1 MTLNKT
7 TRRSID
13 QFAGQLLMASSA
25 AIINATYWVAKV
37 RPENKRRATA
47 LAMIVTL
54 TSSAPQA
61 ALVAETYVIA
71 DVSSPVLEAAPAASS
86 GVVSYATGRL
96 AGSTAGDLYAA
107 YLGYPG
113 TKIPATLSID
123 WNAQLDSL
131 WDRKLRR
138 RGVTP
143 VARQAGAALV
153 AEYATQDPG
162 RISLES
168 YQEIAG
174 NQAKAI
180 CAELDW
186 DEVGRTYR
194 LSEREAA
201 LLQRVSCNMGGRVIL
216 AYTMAELLPSTNGEL
231 NRDYLDFLLRHG
243 GRRYLES
250 LPALHDDITS
260 FGPVQFTQYA
270 VYDVPGERR
279 GGSRVNVSLPTNL
292 RIPGSTLRLRGNDHL
307 RAAYLFA
314 VSNLADGIRSL
325 NGGQLATFERVAGVK
340 GLEVAQ
346 YIAVAHNKPANGR
359 RALRA
364 WLDADGNGSFRNY
377 CVRVSRLYAQ
387 KTFNNYNALSA
398 TRS

>member
-1 MTLNKT
+1 MTLKKN
-7 TRRSID
+7 TRQLS
-13 QFAGQLLMASSA
+13 GQLLMAGSA
-25 AIINATYWVAKV
+25 VVVNSIYWLANV
-37 RPENKRRATA
+37 RPENKRKAFMLA
-47 LAMIVTL
+47 LLVTL
-54 TSSAPQA
+54 TSSASQIDVTAKTGIASGVSVPVRELA
-61 ALVAETYVIA
+61 PVA
-71 DVSSPVLEAAPAASS
+71 SR
-86 GVVSYATGRL
+86 GVVSYATGNL
-96 AGSTAGDLYAA
+96 AHRTAGDLYAA

-113 TKIPATLSID
+113 TQIPATLSID
-123 WNAQLDSL
+123 WNAQLDAL

-138 RGVTP
+138 SGVTKP
-143 VARQAGAALV
+143 ARQAAAALV
-153 AEYATQDPG
+153 AEYATQDAG

-174 NQAKAI
+174 DQATAI

-186 DEVGRTYR
+186 DEVGRTFR
-194 LSEREAA
+194 LNERETS

-279 GGSRVNVSLPTNL
+279 GASKVNVSLPENL

-314 VSNLADGIRSL
+314 ISNLADGIRSL
-325 NGGQLATFERVAGVK
+325 NGRQLATFERVYGPKGVD
-340 GLEVAQ
+340 VAQ

-364 WLDADGNGSFRNY
+364 WLDAGARGSLRDY
-377 CVRVSRLYAQ
+377 CSRVSRLYAT
-387 KTFNNYNALSA
+387 KTINNYDALSA

>member
-1 MTLNKT
+1 MTLKKPT
-7 TRRSID
+7 LRSAR
-13 QFAGQLLMASSA
+13 QLAGKLLMAGCTVIVN
-25 AIINATYWVAKV
+25 AIYWIANV
-37 RPENKRRATA
+37 RPENKRRAIA
-47 LAMIVTL
+47 LAAILTL
-54 TSSAPQA
+54 PSSAPQA
-61 ALVAETYVIA
+61 NVVYENIPVAE
-71 DVSSPVLEAAPAASS
+71 VSSPIREAAPAASR
-86 GVVSYATGRL
+86 GVMTYATGRL

-113 TKIPATLSID
+113 TQIPATLSID
-123 WNAQLDSL
+123 WNTQLDAL

-138 RGVTP
+138 RGITP
-143 VARQAGAALV
+143 VARQAAVALV
-153 AEYATQDPG
+153 AEYATRDPG

-186 DEVGRTYR
+186 DQVGRTYR
-194 LSEREAA
+194 LNEREAA

-260 FGPVQFTQYA
+260 FGPVQFTEYA

-279 GGSRVNVSLPTNL
+279 GASKVNVSLPENL
-292 RIPGSTLRLRGNDHL
+292 RIPGSTLYLRENDHL
-307 RAAYLFA
+307 RAAYMFA

-325 NGGQLATFERVAGVK
+325 NERQLATFERVAGPRGVD
-340 GLEVAQ
+340 VAQ
-346 YIAVAHNKPANGR
+346 FIAVAHNKPANGR

-364 WLDADGNGSFRNY
+364 WLNAGARGSIRDH
-377 CVRVSRLYAQ
+377 CRRVSRLYAT
-387 KTFNNYNALSA
+387 KTINNYDALSP

>member
-1 MTLNKT
+1 MDSKKPTSRSAVLLN
-7 TRRSID
+7 
-13 QFAGQLLMASSA
+13 GQPLMAGSA
-25 AIINATYWVAKV
+25 VIINSIYWLANV
-37 RPENKRRATA
+37 RPENKRKAFMLA
-47 LAMIVTL
+47 LCLGL
-54 TSSAPQA
+54 TSSAPHINNA
-61 ALVAETYVIA
+61 AMATLPIH
-71 DVSSPVLEAAPAASS
+71 EAVREVTPAVSS
-86 GVVSYATGRL
+86 GVVAYNTGDL
-96 AGSTAGDLYAA
+96 AHRTAGDLYAA

-113 TKIPATLSID
+113 TQIPATLTID
-123 WNAQLDSL
+123 WNAQLDAL

-143 VARQAGAALV
+143 VARQAARDLI
-153 AEYATQDPG
+153 AEYAEQDPG

-174 NQAKAI
+174 NQARAI

-186 DEVGRTYR
+186 DEVGQTFR
-194 LSEREAA
+194 LNARESA

-231 NRDYLDFLLRHG
+231 NRDYLDFLLSHG

-279 GGSRVNVSLPTNL
+279 GASRVNVSLPGNL

-325 NGGQLATFERVAGVK
+325 NGRQLATFERVAGPRGVD
-340 GLEVAQ
+340 VAQ

-364 WLDADGNGSFRNY
+364 WLDAGARGSLRDY
-377 CVRVSRLYAQ
+377 CRPVSRLYAQ
-387 KTFNNYNALSA
+387 KTIDNYNALSA

>member
-7 TRRSID
+7 TRRSIG
-13 QFAGQLLMASSA
+13 QLTSQLLMASSA
-25 AIINATYWVAKV
+25 TIINSIYWLANV

-71 DVSSPVLEAAPAASS
+71 EVSSPVREAAPVVSS
-86 GVVSYATGRL
+86 GVVAYNTGDL
-96 AGSTAGDLYAA
+96 ARRTAGDLYAA

-113 TKIPATLSID
+113 TRIPATLSID
-123 WNAQLDSL
+123 WNVQLDAL
-131 WDRKLRR
+131 WDRKLDRPE
-138 RGVTP
+138 VTP
-143 VARQAGAALV
+143 VARQAARDLI

-174 NQAKAI
+174 NQARAI

-186 DEVGRTYR
+186 SQVGRTYQ
-194 LSEREAA
+194 LNERETT
-201 LLQRVSCNMGGRVIL
+201 LLERVSCNMGGRVVLSYI
-216 AYTMAELLPSTNGEL
+216 MAELFPSADGEL

-250 LPALHDDITS
+250 LPAVHDDITS
-260 FGPVQFTQYA
+260 FGPVQFTMYA
-270 VYDVPGERR
+270 VFDTPRERR
-279 GGSRVNVSLPTNL
+279 GASKVNAALSENL
-292 RIPGSTLRLRGNDHL
+292 RIPGSTLYLRGNDHL

-314 VSNLADGIRSL
+314 ISNLADGIRSL
-325 NGGQLATFERVAGVK
+325 NGRQLETFESVYGPKGVD
-340 GLEVAQ
+340 VAQ

-364 WLDADGNGSFRNY
+364 WLDAGARGSLRDY
-377 CVRVSRLYAQ
+377 CARVSRLYAQ
-387 KTFNNYNALSA
+387 KTINNYNALSP